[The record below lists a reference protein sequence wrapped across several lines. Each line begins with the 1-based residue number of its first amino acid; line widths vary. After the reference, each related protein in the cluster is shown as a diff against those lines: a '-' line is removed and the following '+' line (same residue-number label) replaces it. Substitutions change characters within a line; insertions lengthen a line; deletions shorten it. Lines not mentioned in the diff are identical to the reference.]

1 MKNIIIVDDSKM
13 KVDDIKRHLS
23 KKGNFEIKVFRT
35 AESFIDYVTQS
46 DLEQLVENTE
56 LFLDWKFPWS
66 DSPYNHNTIEN
77 SGGRVLKL
85 LDTAQIPI
93 PTVIIAAESVE
104 FETEVYPFVH
114 DHIRM
119 DYSADQDHELEQ
131 LMDRLFS

>member
-1 MKNIIIVDDSKM
+1 MKNIIIVDDSQM

-66 DSPYNHNTIEN
+66 DKPYNRNTIEN

-119 DYSADQDHELEQ
+119 DYGAAQDRELEQ